1 LPNLLPTNPDYGMS
15 KFAKVVFIKLYFA
28 ERWGTGVLNT
38 TLGF

>member
-1 LPNLLPTNPDYGMS
+1 MS